1 MLIHAFDTPN
11 RIPITRWHFKKA
23 ASGAAQEASENV
35 LSAEIGSLT
44 LEFTRLSQLTGD
56 MRFYDAV
63 QRVMDVFDVQQLTTF
78 IPGLWPV
85 ILNGKGGRFNE
96 HGVFKIDGMVDS
108 LYEYLPKV
116 CKCL

>member
-1 MLIHAFDTPN
+1 MLYHAFDTPN
-11 RIPITRWHFKKA
+11 RMPIARWHFKNA
-23 ASGAAQEASENV
+23 VSGAAQEASDNV

-56 MRFYDAV
+56 MRFFDAV
-63 QRVMDVFDVQQLTTF
+63 QRIMDVFYAQQMSTK

-85 ILNGKGGRFNE
+85 ILNGKAAKFTE
-96 HGVFKIDGMVDS
+96 HGGFTIGGMEDS

-116 CKCL
+116 IF